1 MKNLILMDQYIPLG
15 ETPYVFRISKISYKW
30 RNMSIQ
36 YAIVRIMVAS
46 LAFLICTCADSIM
59 RVQLTRSTKAL
70 VKGPILLL

>member
-1 MKNLILMDQYIPLG
+1 MSL
-15 ETPYVFRISKISYKW
+15 FRKISYKW

-70 VKGPILLL
+70 VKGTYSAAMTIQLGVTGPGEGRE